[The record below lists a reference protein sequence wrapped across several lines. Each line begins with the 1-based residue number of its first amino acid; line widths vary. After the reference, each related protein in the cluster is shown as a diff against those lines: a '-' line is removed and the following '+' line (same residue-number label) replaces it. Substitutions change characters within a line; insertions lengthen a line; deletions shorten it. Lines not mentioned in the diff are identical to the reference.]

1 MPNTSLLTNII
12 FIYYTFIIS
21 TLNIENFKK
30 KRRNE
35 PKIKS
40 KLQRSDK
47 GSYYNYLLLEILS
60 IFCSFFY
67 ITISL
72 INWFLKNS
80 LQVQLICLGVESLS
94 DRLTFLNFVY
104 FDFIVNCNLMI
115 YNINLFLRNVHVI
128 KCNKFI

>member
-1 MPNTSLLTNII
+1 MPSTSLLTNII

-47 GSYYNYLLLEILS
+47 GSYYNYLLLGILG
-60 IFCSFFY
+60 IFSAVFFTKLY
-67 ITISL
+67 PLLIDIS
-72 INWFLKNS
+72 
-80 LQVQLICLGVESLS
+80 
-94 DRLTFLNFVY
+94 
-104 FDFIVNCNLMI
+104 
-115 YNINLFLRNVHVI
+115 
-128 KCNKFI
+128 KFHYRYS